1 MATFQYAPQKENKG
15 FPKGEKFSFT
25 DSVSYADGSI
35 VSKILVRNDKGNVT
49 MFAFDQGESLSEHT
63 TPYDALLQVFDGE
76 AEIIIDGVS
85 HLVQSGESI
94 LMPANIP
101 HAVMATQKMKMLLTM
116 IKG

>member
-1 MATFQYAPQKENKG
+1 MATFQYAPKKENKG

-25 DSVSYADGSI
+25 ESVSYADGSI

-94 LMPANIP
+94 LMPAHIP